1 MKKIS
6 LFLLLML
13 SLGIAVYFNG
23 DFVRLYNDLTN
34 KIQDFQKTD
43 IGLVMSE
50 IKKEI
55 LMPLP
60 LRVNGTENNVDV
72 VLVKSEI
79 INETNIQ
86 RQNKGLSALLEN
98 TKLNQAALAKA
109 NDMFQKQYF
118 EHESPQGIGPGEL
131 VSKQNYQYVAV
142 GENLILGNFASE
154 KEVVEKWMAS
164 PGHRENILSKRYTEI
179 GVAVIRGTYKGETVW
194 IGVQE
199 FGLPLSFC
207 KQPDVNYKIQI
218 DLSKIEL
225 DILEVEINEKRNQIN
240 NIDPKNPI
248 YNQMIDDY
256 NQMVLRY
263 NLLAEEIKLRI
274 SEYNAEVNVFNNCV
288 SGQ

>member
-1 MKKIS
+1 MKKII
-6 LFLLLML
+6 LFLLLIL
-13 SLGIAVYFNG
+13 SLGIAVYFNS
-23 DFVRLYNDLTN
+23 DFVRMYNDLTN
-34 KIQDFQKTD
+34 KVQDFKKTD

-60 LRVNGTENNVDV
+60 LRVNGTESNV

-79 INETNIQ
+79 IKETNIQ
-86 RQNKGLSALLEN
+86 RQNNGLLALSEN

-109 NDMFQKQYF
+109 NDMFKKQYF

-131 VSKQNYQYVAV
+131 VSEQKYQYVAV
-142 GENLILGNFASE
+142 GENLILGNFSSE
-154 KEVVEKWMAS
+154 KEVVDKWMAS
-164 PGHRENILSKRYTEI
+164 PGHRENILNKRYTEI
-179 GVAVIRGTYKGETVW
+179 GVAVIKGTYKGENVW

-207 KQPDVNYKIQI
+207 EQPDVNFKIQI

-225 DILEVEINEKRNQIN
+225 DILAEVIEEKKNQVSS
-240 NIDPKNPI
+240 IDSKSPV
-248 YNQMIDDY
+248 YNQMVDDY

-263 NLLAEEIKLRI
+263 NLLAEDIKLRI

>member
-154 KEVVEKWMAS
+154 KEVVEKSMAS